1 MNKSLNFKYR
11 IYRFCFLLFSIL
23 LFIYLLSFLING
35 KRGIFSYYEIQN
47 INENLNIS
55 YENVRLK
62 NQELIDKISRLSP
75 NNLDLDYLDEQLII
89 NSGQHDENSLVIQL
103 NKDQY

>member
-23 LFIYLLSFLING
+23 LSIYLLSFLING
-35 KRGIFSYYEIQN
+35 KRGFFSYYEIQN
-47 INENLNIS
+47 VNKNLNKS
-55 YENVRLK
+55 YENLRLI
-62 NQELIDKISRLSP
+62 NEELIDKISRLSP

-89 NSGQHDENSLVIQL
+89 NNGQHEENSLVIQL
-103 NKDQY
+103 DKDQY